1 MIIMSDVSS
10 KELYEFKKTLK
21 DLSQKRG
28 RGTELVS
35 VYIPPGKQLSD
46 VGKHMRDELGQ
57 SANIKSKQTKKNVQS
72 AIEVILQSIR
82 LYKQP
87 PEHGLVLF
95 VGMIPKGGPGTEKM
109 EKYIIEPP
117 EPIVT
122 YWYKCNNEFFLEPL
136 EYMIEERDTY
146 GLAVVDRKE
155 ATIATLKGKK
165 VNIVG
170 KLTSGVPGKHKAGG
184 QSQRRFDR
192 VIEDEAREFLK
203 RIAKRI
209 NDEFLPLKDDLK
221 AVVIGGPGFTKNDL
235 VDADYI
241 QYEIKDKIIATV
253 DTSYTGD
260 FGIREVINKST
271 DILNELDV
279 IHEKEVIQKFLGEL
293 RKDDGL
299 YSYGE
304 DEVRNN
310 LIIGAVDTLLLS
322 EDLSSMRKT
331 FKCGNCGYETKITV
345 KDQAEADS
353 IEERCPECNELIKE
367 EDSELLVDDFVEMA
381 EEMNSNV
388 EFISTETEEGMQL
401 YRAFGGIGAI
411 LRYYVGH

>member
-1 MIIMSDVSS
+1 MAEVSS
-10 KELYEFKKTLK
+10 KELYEFKKTIK
-21 DLSQKRG
+21 ELSDKRG

-35 VYIPPGKQLSD
+35 VYIPPDKQLSD

-109 EKYIIEPP
+109 EKYILEPP
-117 EPIVT
+117 EPITT

-136 EYMIEERDTY
+136 EEIIEERDTY

-165 VNIVG
+165 VNILTH
-170 KLTSGVPGKHKAGG
+170 LTSGVPGKHKAGG

-192 VIEDEAREFLK
+192 VIDLAAHEFKK
-203 RIAKRI
+203 RIGQHM
-209 NDEFLPLKDDLK
+209 NDDFLDLKDDLK
-221 AVVIGGPGFTKNDL
+221 GIIIGGPGFTKEEFIQG
-235 VDADYI
+235 DYL
-241 QYEIKDKIIATV
+241 QYELKDKIIATV
-253 DTSYTGD
+253 DTSYTGEP
-260 FGIREVINKST
+260 GIREVIDKSA
-271 DILNELDV
+271 DILDNLDV
-279 IHEKEVIQKFLGEL
+279 MHEKKQVQRFLKEL
-293 RKDDGL
+293 TKDKGL
-299 YSYGE
+299 ASYGE

-310 LIIGAVDTLLLS
+310 LIMGAVDTLLLS
-322 EDLSSMRKT
+322 EDLTSLRKT
-331 FKCGNCGYETKITV
+331 LVCPSCGTEKFVTV
-345 KDQAEADS
+345 KNQFEADEL
-353 IEERCPECNELIKE
+353 EERCPNCNEILKE
-367 EDSELLVDDFVEMA
+367 ESSQDLADDFVDKA
-381 EEMNSNV
+381 EEMKTDV

-401 YRAFGGIGAI
+401 LRAFGGIAAV
-411 LRYYVGH
+411 LRYYVEY

>member
-1 MIIMSDVSS
+1 MSEVSS

-21 DLSQKRG
+21 ELAQKRG

-35 VYIPPGKQLSD
+35 VYIPPDKQLSD

-87 PEHGLVLF
+87 PENGLVLF

-279 IHEKEVIQKFLGEL
+279 IHEKEVIQKAKWCG
-293 RKDDGL
+293 
-299 YSYGE
+299 
-304 DEVRNN
+304 
-310 LIIGAVDTLLLS
+310 
-322 EDLSSMRKT
+322 SS
-331 FKCGNCGYETKITV
+331 
-345 KDQAEADS
+345 
-353 IEERCPECNELIKE
+353 
-367 EDSELLVDDFVEMA
+367 
-381 EEMNSNV
+381 
-388 EFISTETEEGMQL
+388 
-401 YRAFGGIGAI
+401 
-411 LRYYVGH
+411 VG

>member
-1 MIIMSDVSS
+1 MSEVSS

-21 DLSQKRG
+21 ELSQKRG

-35 VYIPPGKQLSD
+35 VYIPPDKQLSD

-87 PEHGLVLF
+87 PENGLVLF

-109 EKYIIEPP
+109 EKYILEPP

-165 VNIVG
+165 INIVSH
-170 KLTSGVPGKHKAGG
+170 LTSGVPGKHKAGG

-253 DTSYTGD
+253 DTSYTGE

-271 DILNELDV
+271 DLLNELDV
-279 IHEKEVIQKFLGEL
+279 IHEKEIIQKFLGEL
-293 RKDDGL
+293 RKDNGL

-304 DEVRNN
+304 EEVRNN

-331 FKCGNCGYETKITV
+331 FKCGSCGYETGITV
-345 KDQAEADS
+345 KDQSEADA
-353 IEERCPECNELIKE
+353 IEERCPECNEMLKE
-367 EDSELLVDDFVEMA
+367 ESSDFVDMA

>member
-1 MIIMSDVSS
+1 MSEVSS

-21 DLSQKRG
+21 ELSQKRG

-35 VYIPPGKQLSD
+35 VYIPPDKQLSD

-57 SANIKSKQTKKNVQS
+57 SSNIKSKQTKKNVQS

-82 LYKQP
+82 LYKKP

-109 EKYIIEPP
+109 EKYILEPP
-117 EPIVT
+117 EPVVT

-165 VNIVG
+165 ISIVG
-170 KLTSGVPGKHKAGG
+170 HLTSGVPGKHKAGG

-241 QYEIKDKIIATV
+241 QYEI
-253 DTSYTGD
+253 G
-260 FGIREVINKST
+260 
-271 DILNELDV
+271 
-279 IHEKEVIQKFLGEL
+279 
-293 RKDDGL
+293 
-299 YSYGE
+299 
-304 DEVRNN
+304 
-310 LIIGAVDTLLLS
+310 
-322 EDLSSMRKT
+322 
-331 FKCGNCGYETKITV
+331 
-345 KDQAEADS
+345 
-353 IEERCPECNELIKE
+353 
-367 EDSELLVDDFVEMA
+367 
-381 EEMNSNV
+381 
-388 EFISTETEEGMQL
+388 
-401 YRAFGGIGAI
+401 RAH
-411 LRYYVGH
+411 V